1 VTSPLAPFELR
12 LVEDLF
18 DRFSELRNAR
28 YWLPRRLDDV
38 AAGPILACYAII
50 EFCHA
55 LEALDVCAVKLAA
68 VRAPDSPSKV
78 LLDIATMI
86 GDRARCEIA
95 AAEEVRLRY
104 FGR

>member
-1 VTSPLAPFELR
+1 MTSPLTPHELR

-18 DRFSELRNAR
+18 DRFSQLRNAR

-38 AAGPILACYAII
+38 ALDPILACYAII

-55 LEALDVCAVKLAA
+55 LEALDVCAVRLATG
-68 VRAPDSPSKV
+68 REPDSPSKV
-78 LLDIATMI
+78 LLDIATTI

-95 AAEEVRLRY
+95 AAEEVRLRC

>member
-1 VTSPLAPFELR
+1 

-28 YWLPRRLDDV
+28 YWLPRRFDDV

-55 LEALDVCAVKLAA
+55 LEALDVCAVRLAA
-68 VRAPDSPSKV
+68 VREPDSPSKV

-86 GDRARCEIA
+86 GHRARCEIA